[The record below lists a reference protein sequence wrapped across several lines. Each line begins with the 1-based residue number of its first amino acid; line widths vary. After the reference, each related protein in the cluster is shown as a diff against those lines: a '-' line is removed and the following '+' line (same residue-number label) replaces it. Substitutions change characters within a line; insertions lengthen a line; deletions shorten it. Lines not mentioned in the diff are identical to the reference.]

1 MSLRGD
7 DRKDYYT
14 VLGLA
19 PTASNDEIRDS
30 YRRLAKQFHPDVA
43 SLEREPTE
51 RFRDINEAY
60 AILGNPGRRKD
71 YDLDR
76 AADETSGRRFEESE
90 RSSSPKASP
99 SESVESK
106 GGGLWDEGRSH
117 PGRFNPV
124 DADDRYKGRVEGG
137 RSGADVRYGDIQ
149 TELLVTLNEVLT
161 GASRVINLP
170 RKELS
175 ETPRQFTVE
184 VPRGVRPGHVIR
196 LRGRGRTSLSRGTR
210 GDLFVSVGYAA
221 HPDFQ
226 VNGVHLNSNV
236 LLHPWQFVLGDVVR
250 VPSIEGSLNARIPQG
265 SVPGQSLRL
274 HQHGLPDGKN
284 HRGDLVL
291 QLGLEFP
298 RQLTAQERRAWEAV
312 RQASQS
318 AR

>member
-1 MSLRGD
+1 MNLRED
-7 DRKDYYT
+7 HRKDYYT

-19 PTASNDEIRDS
+19 PAASNDQIRDS

-43 SLEREPTE
+43 SPDRKPTE

-60 AILGNPGRRKD
+60 AILGNPVRRKD
-71 YDLDR
+71 YDQDR
-76 AADETSGRRFEESE
+76 AADQARGSRIKESE
-90 RSSSPKASP
+90 PSSSHKASP
-99 SESVESK
+99 SEPVEIERP
-106 GGGLWDEGRSH
+106 GWWDEGRNHS
-117 PGRFNPV
+117 GRV
-124 DADDRYKGRVEGG
+124 DAGECYEGRG
-137 RSGADVRYGDIQ
+137 SGADVLYGDIQ

-175 ETPRQFTVE
+175 ETPRQFTLE

-221 HPDFQ
+221 HPDFK
-226 VNGVHLNSNV
+226 VNGVDLHGHV

-250 VPSIEGSLNARIPQG
+250 VPSIEGSLSARIPQG

-274 HQHGLPDGKN
+274 HQYGLPDGNN
-284 HRGDLVL
+284 HRGDLVFE
-291 QLGLEFP
+291 LGLEFP
-298 RQLTAQERRAWEAV
+298 RQLTVQERRAWEAV